1 MHYPTSLLKNALIVL
16 ATTLLLCHS
25 PVGAQVTAPAVK
37 PAGGL
42 WDSGA
47 GFQFDLGKKKVLK
60 TRQSVS
66 GIACNLD
73 ARQRRICLVVFDE
86 GAQARYAYVKDGL
99 LVPELEPVLFRGI
112 DGELDAEAAA
122 TDGRYFYVSGSHS
135 AKRSDCSSNP
145 DSRHVI
151 RMALDPVT
159 GRAVQAEVVDTGRL
173 WQLMQ
178 TRSELQPYVGERKC
192 LGTAAPPKAPKLAG
206 QQGINIEGMAVKGGR
221 LFWGFRG
228 PVVKGVALVLAVNAD
243 VLFRNAAPR
252 PAELNATVTRLG
264 LGERRGIRDMVA
276 VSDGLLLLAGPDDD
290 DASRSAGWEVFWWD
304 GKPGQDVVQPR
315 LLATLDLSP
324 VKLRPCDETLKPEAI
339 TVLEEAPKAYKLL
352 VLSDGMCDGG
362 AMVFSI
368 PKP

>member
-1 MHYPTSLLKNALIVL
+1 MHYQTAHLKNALVVL
-16 ATTLLLCHS
+16 VTTLLLFH
-25 PVGAQVTAPAVK
+25 PPAGAQVTAPAVK
-37 PAGGL
+37 PASGL

-47 GFQFDLGKKKVLK
+47 GFQFDLGKKKSLK

-73 ARQRRICLVVFDE
+73 ARQQRICLVVFDE
-86 GAQARYAYVKDGL
+86 GAQARYAYVKNGL
-99 LVPELEPVLFRGI
+99 LVPDLEPVLFRGI
-112 DGELDAEAAA
+112 NGELDAEAAA
-122 TDGRYFYVSGSHS
+122 TDGYFFYVSGSHS

-151 RMALDPVT
+151 RMALDPAT
-159 GRAVQAEVVDTGRL
+159 GRAVQADVVDTGRL

-178 TRSELQPYVGERKC
+178 AQSELQPYVGERKC
-192 LGTAAPPKAPKLAG
+192 LGTESVPKAPKLVG

-243 VLFRNAAPR
+243 AMFQNAAPK
-252 PAELNATVTRLG
+252 PADLNATVTRLA

-290 DASRSAGWEVFWWD
+290 EASRSVGWAVFWWS
-304 GKPGQDVVQPR
+304 GKPGQSVVQPR
-315 LLATLDLSP
+315 LLATLDLSQ
-324 VKLRPCDETLKPEAI
+324 VKLRQCDETLKPEAI

-362 AMVFSI
+362 AMVFTI
-368 PKP
+368 PRP

>member
-1 MHYPTSLLKNALIVL
+1 MPDKIAFLKSVLFALSAICLLSHVPLRAQ
-16 ATTLLLCHS
+16 
-25 PVGAQVTAPAVK
+25 GAIPAVK

-42 WDSGA
+42 WNSGV
-47 GFQFDLGKKKVLK
+47 GFQFDLGKKKLVK
-60 TRQSVS
+60 TRQSIS

-73 ARQRRICLVVFDE
+73 ARQQRICLVVFDE
-86 GAQARYAYVKDGL
+86 GAQARYAIVKSGL

-122 TDGRYFYVSGSHS
+122 TDGHYFYVSGSHS

-151 RMALDPVT
+151 RMVLDPVT
-159 GRAVQAEVVDTGRL
+159 GRALQADVVATGRL

-178 TRSELQPYVGERKC
+178 SQSELQPYVGEGKC
-192 LGTAAPPKAPKLAG
+192 LGTAPPPKAPKLAG
-206 QQGINIEGMAVKGGR
+206 LQGINIEGMSARGGR

-228 PVVKGVALVLAVNAD
+228 PVIKGAALVLAVNAD
-243 VLFRNAAPR
+243 ALFQKLAPN
-252 PAELNATVTRLG
+252 PVDLNATVTRLA

-290 DASRSAGWEVFWWD
+290 DVSHSAGWAVFWWD
-304 GKPGQDVVQPR
+304 GKPDQSVIQPR
-315 LLATLDLSP
+315 LLATLDLSQ
-324 VKLRPCDETLKPEAI
+324 VRLRKCDETLKAEAL
-339 TVLEEAPKAYKLL
+339 TLLGESSTTYELL

-362 AMVFSI
+362 AMAFNIS
-368 PKP
+368 KR